1 MLIKKLTA
9 VCAAAAALG
18 IVGVSAA
25 AEDIGTAGVYFA
37 DEDWLVQYW
46 GGDAD
51 DDGNTSVKS
60 VENVVITGNGE
71 YSVSAELEYPISGM
85 VFAALCTDIES
96 SSCPDGMNV
105 TVDSVEI
112 NGNAVEF
119 GINGEPQWKDDGGFM
134 RVNIYNTWSDDP
146 TDCAVAAESFADAE
160 TLTVRFTVSGLWED
174 APEAVT
180 EAVTEEISAA
190 EDTGL
195 PEETEIPPEKTGV
208 PESDKAETATETGN
222 LPAVALF
229 AVASWAA
236 ALALTAY
243 KKE

>member
-9 VCAAAAALG
+9 VLAAAAAAGL
-18 IVGVSAA
+18 VGVSAA
-25 AEDIGTAGVYFA
+25 AQDIGTAGVYFA

-46 GGDAD
+46 GGGVD
-51 DDGNTSVKS
+51 DDGNTGVKS
-60 VENVVITGNGE
+60 VENAVITGNGE
-71 YSVSAELEYPISGM
+71 YSVSAELDYPIAGM
-85 VFAALCTDIES
+85 VFAALCTDIEG
-96 SSCPDGMNV
+96 SSCPEGMDV

-134 RVNIYNTWSDDP
+134 RVNIYSTWSDDP
-146 TDCAVAAESFADAE
+146 TDCAVLAESFVGAE
-160 TLTVRFTVSGLWED
+160 TLTVRFTVSGLGED

-180 EAVTEEISAA
+180 EETQA
-190 EDTGL
+190 
-195 PEETEIPPEKTGV
+195 PEETEGSTETENEPERTDV
-208 PESDKAETATETGN
+208 PESDTAEKPAETGN
-222 LPAVALF
+222 LPSVALC

-243 KKE
+243 KKK